1 MSFVFNAKGA
11 SGANAINL
19 NQQFDALRA
28 NRADPRHALPRDVMQ
43 PNALQKMAANAGVAP
58 TDLYQEFDRN
68 TIRQFHLDEGEAI
81 LTRLMPLARVL
92 PIGRLVDVYS
102 RASGMGGFQT
112 SVSGE
117 INVIH
122 DAVNYDQDKAIVPIH
137 QNGFKRPFRQ
147 AEQFGLEGF
156 QDLVV
161 MQEEAVRTHRKGLI
175 DYMLDGTDVV
185 IDGVGWDGFRNDS
198 RVDQVDLGVGGVN
211 FDFTDSAQ
219 TGEDFI
225 AAWIELAE
233 RLYVTNKISAP
244 AVRFVSNEI
253 YWNMQRDYSNAKG
266 DNTIMQRALT
276 VPGVVE
282 IVPSSKLT
290 GNQIL
295 TIPLQSEYIQPVV
308 GAGVSTIALPRP
320 QYNSPLA
327 FDVMSAIGI
336 QVKSDFET
344 GNKAVQYAAS

>member
-1 MSFVFNAKGA
+1 MSMIFNAKGV
-11 SGANAINL
+11 SGANAINMH
-19 NQQFDALRA
+19 QQYNALKA
-28 NRADPRHALPRDVMQ
+28 HRADPRHALPAEVLQ
-43 PNALQKMAANAGVAP
+43 PNALKANAGIAP

-68 TIRQFHLDEGEAI
+68 VVRQFHLDEGEAI
-81 LTRLMPLARVL
+81 LTRLMPLSRSL

-122 DAVNYDQDKAIVPIH
+122 DAVDYDQDKAIIPIH
-137 QNGFKRPFRQ
+137 QNGFKRPWRQ
-147 AEQFGLEGF
+147 AAQFGLEDF

-161 MQEEAVRTHRKGLI
+161 MHEEAVRTHRKGLI
-175 DYMLDGTDVV
+175 DYMLDGTDVTV
-185 IDGVGWDGFRNDS
+185 DGVGWGGFRNDS
-198 RVDQVDLGVGGVN
+198 RVDQIDLSSFGGG
-211 FDFTDSAQ
+211 FDFTDDTQ

-225 AAWIELAE
+225 AAWIALAE

-253 YWNMQRDYSNAKG
+253 YWNMQRDYSSAKG
-266 DNTIMQRALT
+266 DNTIMQRARA
-276 VPGVVE
+276 VPGVAD
-282 IVPSSKLT
+282 IVPSSKLV
-290 GNQIL
+290 GNQVL
-295 TIPLQSEYIQPVV
+295 TIPLTSTYIQPVV
-308 GAGVSTIALPRP
+308 GAAVSTIALPRP